1 MTSNNINPLYLII
14 KYVIGYSEE
23 NNGNKYLTL
32 IPAEKNKDK
41 LKNYAKIW
49 SKTKSVRSIN
59 NNSDAYDEKY
69 MKIKFHSSVDLPLKK
84 TLREYDT
91 IIVVKSVFNE
101 GYKYYSQL
109 SVDDC
114 L

>member
-1 MTSNNINPLYLII
+1 MHLII
-14 KYVIGYSEE
+14 KYAIGYSEE

-32 IPAEKNKDK
+32 IPAEKNKNK

-49 SKTKSVRSIN
+49 SKIKSIRSIN
-59 NNSDAYDEKY
+59 NDSDGYDEKY

-84 TLREYDT
+84 TLREYD
-91 IIVVKSVFNE
+91 IIIIVKSVFNE
-101 GYKYYSQL
+101 GYRYYSQR